1 MKYAMKASLS
11 VRGDID
17 DLGEIVDAIADEL
30 ADLQDCDDKLLDFAY
45 GSDATGNTVQFELTV
60 ECDSVDET
68 VTIGGSWLR
77 TAIHA
82 TGGYTPG
89 WEDSGPR
96 QHAIVYEIDEA
107 GVHVRPLERV

>member
-1 MKYAMKASLS
+1 MPQRPLHQVKELE
-11 VRGDID
+11 
-17 DLGEIVDAIADEL
+17 DLLKEAEGM
-30 ADLQDCDDKLLDFAY
+30 
-45 GSDATGNTVQFELTV
+45 GW
-60 ECDSVDET
+60 T
-68 VTIGGSWLR
+68 VTRVSDTPQCVAHAGSISGGTPNAVRSELRTQRKGMAQAHWLR

-107 GVHVRPLERV
+107 GVNVRPLESV